1 MSLISSDQYQS
12 VLQQKF
18 RYWCDVRMQQ
28 LANIINRIFI
38 KYIQNV
44 KILMKIQKI
53 QTSQTQKTL
62 SFELRHR
69 RTMLI

>member
-53 QTSQTQKTL
+53 QTQKTL